1 MAFFGYKDMDKL
13 SDVDLAIYRYIVSHD
28 EKVPYM
34 RVRELAAGACVS
46 NSSVMRFIRKIGYDS
61 FPEFKVSLKSELK
74 TGEQPSDE
82 LPLVTMEAFSDDLL
96 RLIKIVGGILL
107 EADNI
112 FLVGM
117 GASGAIA
124 EYASRQ
130 LSALCFNSSA
140 VKDPYYPLSSQLKN
154 TTNNVII
161 TLSVS
166 GKTPELIEMLNN
178 FVNDPDT
185 TLVTI
190 TGNLESPLARMG
202 RYALT
207 YNIEESRIHQYYD
220 MTVKATCD
228 ALAKTGVTDVI
239 VIGPSL
245 GISGLVNTLAA
256 YVENITSVHV
266 WPWDSRG
273 ILTTMGDQVRL
284 AAELVAKGHS
294 VREVFAQLSKLRA
307 TAHSVFV
314 VDSIKP
320 LLRTGEVNPSH
331 SPGSTPLL
339 AGKPILIFDPSGK
352 MRVAGSALRLKGA
365 MSDFLDDLADDLAG
379 ADPVKATVLNADQ
392 PEATQRWIAGAQK
405 RFPTVKF
412 DVALIGPSF
421 GVHVGDGAMGLAW
434 CQDYR
439 SLLTPD
445 PNVSE
450 L

>member
-1 MAFFGYKDMDKL
+1 MKIAVLTDTSAGMDF
-13 SDVDLAIYRYIVSHD
+13 D
-28 EKVPYM
+28 EAAERQVTL
-34 RVRELAAGACVS
+34 LAAPIMFGNRQYHEYQDLSTADYYRLMRLAKSKKMVPTAPQVS
-46 NSSVMRFIRKIGYDS
+46 MK
-61 FPEFKVSLKSELK
+61 
-74 TGEQPSDE
+74 
-82 LPLVTMEAFSDDLL
+82 
-96 RLIKIVGGILL
+96 
-107 EADNI
+107 
-112 FLVGM
+112 
-117 GASGAIA
+117 
-124 EYASRQ
+124 
-130 LSALCFNSSA
+130 
-140 VKDPYYPLSSQLKN
+140 
-154 TTNNVII
+154 
-161 TLSVS
+161 
-166 GKTPELIEMLNN
+166 
-178 FVNDPDT
+178 
-185 TLVTI
+185 
-190 TGNLESPLARMG
+190 
-202 RYALT
+202 
-207 YNIEESRIHQYYD
+207 
-220 MTVKATCD
+220 TVKATCD

-284 AAELVAKGHS
+284 AAELVAKGYS
-294 VREVFAQLSKLRA
+294 VKEVFAQLTKLRA

-365 MSDFLDDLADDLAG
+365 MADFLDDLAADLAG

-392 PEATQRWIAGAQK
+392 PEATQRWLAGAQK

>member
-161 TLSVS
+161 TLYVS

-220 MTVKATCD
+220 MTSQVPCVYIIEA
-228 ALAKTGVTDVI
+228 
-239 VIGPSL
+239 
-245 GISGLVNTLAA
+245 
-256 YVENITSVHV
+256 
-266 WPWDSRG
+266 
-273 ILTTMGDQVRL
+273 ILR
-284 AAELVAKGHS
+284 
-294 VREVFAQLSKLRA
+294 QLR
-307 TAHSVFV
+307 
-314 VDSIKP
+314 
-320 LLRTGEVNPSH
+320 
-331 SPGSTPLL
+331 
-339 AGKPILIFDPSGK
+339 
-352 MRVAGSALRLKGA
+352 
-365 MSDFLDDLADDLAG
+365 
-379 ADPVKATVLNADQ
+379 Q
-392 PEATQRWIAGAQK
+392 Q
-405 RFPTVKF
+405 
-412 DVALIGPSF
+412 VAL
-421 GVHVGDGAMGLAW
+421 
-434 CQDYR
+434 
-439 SLLTPD
+439 
-445 PNVSE
+445 NN
-450 L
+450 